1 MGSHGIRAGDWVE
14 IEGVSGEVI
23 EVGPLHTILL
33 ETGGWSD
40 AGHPTGRKVA
50 FVNSYAIEGH
60 YFNFST
66 SGQWLWDE
74 IQVPVPAGLDS
85 RRVIEEIQK
94 IVAAE
99 TEANAKKA
107 EQEWH
112 RAVLGRGGRGFSA
125 APSISVQPSSG
136 GITIIARYITRAPE
150 WRDVRSRMY
159 GAIVDL
165 LRREQNSPAPPE
177 NRGGQPL
184 LAAAENK

>member
-1 MGSHGIRAGDWVE
+1 MGPNGIRAGDWVE
-14 IEGVSGEVI
+14 IEGVGGEVI

-40 AGHPTGRKVA
+40 AGHPTGRKVT

-74 IQVPVPAGLDS
+74 IQIPVPAGIDPQ
-85 RRVIEEIQK
+85 RAIEQIRK
-94 IVAAE
+94 IVVAE
-99 TEANAKKA
+99 SEANAQKA

-112 RAVLGRGGRGFSA
+112 RAVLGRGARAFSA
-125 APSISVQPSSG
+125 APAISVQPSSG
-136 GITIIARYITRAPE
+136 GFTVIARYITRAPE
-150 WRDVRSRMY
+150 WRESRARLY

-165 LRREQNSPAPPE
+165 LRQQQNAPLE
-177 NRGGQPL
+177 NHDAKL
-184 LAAAENK
+184 LATAEKK